1 MAGHTD
7 SAGSDDEL
15 EPRQSPRGGFT
26 WWTPDAPHKGVAAG
40 YGKFAPVA
48 SNDTPEGMAQN
59 RRIEIVLVPD
69 ISELLSFD
77 DEPEAQ

>member
-1 MAGHTD
+1 V
-7 SAGSDDEL
+7 S
-15 EPRQSPRGGFT
+15 
-26 WWTPDAPHKGVAAG
+26 AAG